1 MDYPTQ
7 YWLARRSMLALLS
20 WKNGCELSC
29 SHASPTLRGVTML
42 IRVCSSVEYRAKA
55 KWLIFRA
62 VNRKKPAHSGMHR
75 FRTWCVCCHSS
86 NAKRQAND
94 LKTSVFHNGAPLK
107 SKCLLE
113 FRIWETSVIGG
124 TGTVPASQTQMI
136 QWGQQI
142 LPGAPPTCT
151 EK

>member
-1 MDYPTQ
+1 M
-7 YWLARRSMLALLS
+7 
-20 WKNGCELSC
+20 
-29 SHASPTLRGVTML
+29 
-42 IRVCSSVEYRAKA
+42 
-55 KWLIFRA
+55 
-62 VNRKKPAHSGMHR
+62 
-75 FRTWCVCCHSS
+75 
-86 NAKRQAND
+86 
-94 LKTSVFHNGAPLK
+94 SVFHNRAPLSDTVQSFVK

-151 EK
+151 EKQKKGEKKR